1 MTELYIFLYY
11 FYKFRPVA
19 SLLFLRVFLPL
30 YYEFQL
36 CHALLSLQIAVN
48 FEESDR
54 HNGCV
59 FHWPNRLQ
67 TVINQ
72 PVT

>member
-1 MTELYIFLYY
+1 MTVLYIYFI
-11 FYKFRPVA
+11 FYKFCPVA
-19 SLLFLRVFLPL
+19 SLLLLHVFPPF

-36 CHALLSLQIAVN
+36 CHALLSLQTAVN

-59 FHWPNRLQ
+59 FHRPNILQ